1 MPEGPAPDAGA
12 PSGVRYVAGL
22 DVHKYRVTACV
33 AIQEGHSQP
42 EREALQ
48 EFRTDPVGLERL
60 SRFLAKY
67 TLMAVVMEATGVYS
81 KAVKEALEHFGGW
94 VKRPPIITFNPTDAK
109 HFPGEIHEDK
119 ADALAMARF
128 ALMGLLR
135 PSYIPDGIIRELRDL
150 TREASTMAKEST
162 RAKNRIKRVLAAWGL
177 ALPDLDLD
185 SGWALDLFR
194 AIDWAGGDFGK
205 ALGAIKEGKFAV
217 TPSTRAALARRDVD
231 YVPFATVIIPH
242 TAHVVLRGYLL
253 SLAANE
259 ALISKLAGEIEEVV
273 TRHPA
278 VANMACQIAGVDG
291 LTPLSAASIIAEVGD
306 ATRFPTVKQFLTYA
320 GCAPTIHQ
328 SGTKV
333 VHGFLTKRANQ
344 FLKRTFFWAGKMIV
358 TIMKGDSD
366 IKTFAKQQA
375 QRRPGKAQRKL
386 VWAITGAK
394 VARVVFAILRTNRPY
409 LDHHDASRYQHG
421 AVTPRDQKQG
431 NFSLRDLRKHARHFV
446 NFLNRAA
453 ADAPEKFQA
462 VAKAFERISWV

>member
-1 MPEGPAPDAGA
+1 MPEGPAPVVEA
-12 PSGVRYVAGL
+12 PGGVRYAAGL

-33 AIQEGHSQP
+33 AIQQGHGQP
-42 EREALQ
+42 ERQALQ
-48 EFRTDPVGLERL
+48 EFKTDPVGLDRM
-60 SRFLAKY
+60 SRFLSKY
-67 TLMAVVMEATGVYS
+67 ALIAVVMEATGVYS
-81 KAVKEALEHFGGW
+81 KAVKDALEQFGGW

-135 PSYIPDGIIRELRDL
+135 PSYIPDGVIRELRDL

-177 ALPDLDLD
+177 SLPDLDLD
-185 SGWALDLFR
+185 HAWALDLFR

-205 ALGAIKEGKFAV
+205 ALGAIKGGAFSV
-217 TPSTRAALARRDVD
+217 PPSTRKALARRDAD
-231 YVPFATVIIPH
+231 YAPFATVTIPP

-259 ALISKLAGEIEEVV
+259 ALISRLAGEIEIVLA
-273 TRHPA
+273 RHPA
-278 VANMACQIAGVDG
+278 IADMAGQIAGVDG

-306 ATRFPTVKQFLTYA
+306 ATRFPTVKKFLTYA

-333 VHGFLTKRANQ
+333 AHGFMTKRANQ
-344 FLKRTFFWAGKMIV
+344 FLKRTFFWAGKTIATIV
-358 TIMKGDSD
+358 KGDSD
-366 IKTFAKQQA
+366 IKSFAMKQA
-375 QRRPGKAQRKL
+375 QRRPNKAQRKL

-394 VARVVFAILRTNRPY
+394 VARVVFAILRAGRPY
-409 LDHHDASRYQHG
+409 VACMGEGTTGKSVEG
-421 AVTPRDQKQG
+421 SGTTPSDS
-431 NFSLRDLRKHARHFV
+431 FSLRDLRKHARHFV

-453 ADAPEKFQA
+453 AEAPEKFKV
-462 VAKAFERISWV
+462 VAKAFEKITWA